1 MKLPRPILISLT
13 FLVFAVG
20 AWLLL
25 TVRSLSPESHES
37 RTVQADRFGLEG
49 DEREAFMTENEIIE
63 ESEALI
69 GMSDYFY
76 DRYLYPTY
84 QFDNQWVVE
93 AREQAGRIP
102 STMPAGNHPAQ
113 RNGQPLRL
121 GTDAFTSLGPNP
133 LDGLGVGGIAQGR
146 INVVVIDPVSPSVAY
161 FGSDGGGVFKTTT
174 CCSADTSWRVTTD
187 QDNLQGIAIGDLTI
201 DPVDHN
207 IVYAGTGDLR
217 YGSTSFGSSG
227 LLKSSDQGET
237 WELLGADVFGPFY
250 TNPGTNPQYNSIGKV
265 RVNPNDNQQV
275 AVGTKFG
282 VHFTYDGGE
291 TWTDACVVNATNN
304 QRQDVTGMEVRDQ
317 GTTTDLIVALG
328 TRGTE
333 TPIQQN
339 LNQNGANGV
348 YRAVW
353 PTEGCP
359 DGWTLISTP
368 ANGWPVGTGSGINN
382 EQPNGNILGRID
394 MAISESDPDVI
405 YTEVQAVVTS
415 THELLGVWRTDDYG
429 ATWVQVADN
438 NDVRNC
444 AGTQILNHDQNWY
457 DQGVTIDPN
466 NPDVV
471 WIRTLQIHRSTD
483 GGVTFENTDC
493 GGDDVHVDQHGGAYI
508 PGSSSE
514 MLFTNDG
521 GIYYTANANEP
532 VKDDIDFVALNANF
546 DTSAMEFY
554 GGDITAN
561 FATRSDPGVVGGM
574 QDNGSAVY
582 QWDLEVGEV
591 ITPAMWIERLGGDGM
606 RSLLEPTT
614 SGRLYM
620 QSQNGNVSR
629 YDGFL
634 DTSGVGATGR
644 WVQLQERRPFIMPL
658 DINRWGDCTDTDGDT
673 FGCEKLL
680 AGTYRIWE
688 NINGAEGP
696 LLSWYPNSPDLTRG
710 NVPPPNGLSERAYV
724 NQMSYAFDDDT
735 IAIAGTMDGKVWFGF
750 EMGQGI
756 TETATWVDLTGDNTV
771 LPNRPILDVITGRGA
786 SPKGYAAIGGFS
798 QNTPDQ
804 PGHVYEVT
812 CSGTNCATFTWAD
825 KSGNLPNIPVDSIMV
840 NPNYPQQVYAGT
852 DWGLFFTND
861 ITAASP
867 NWFRFD
873 GLPHVMVW
881 DLTVDRGFTTLA
893 VFTRSRGVYAW
904 PLPDAPIV
912 EPTPTPT
919 MTPTVTPTPTT
930 RFLYLPI
937 IRRAGTE

>member
-1 MKLPRPILISLT
+1 MKIPRPVLISLT

-25 TVRSLSPESHES
+25 TVQTLTPEGDDS

-49 DEREAFMTENEIIE
+49 DEREAFMTENELME

-69 GMSDYFY
+69 GLSDYFY
-76 DRYLYPTY
+76 DRYLYPAY
-84 QFDNQWVVE
+84 QFDNQWLVE
-93 AREQAGRIP
+93 ARAQAERIP
-102 STMPAGNHPAQ
+102 AAMPAGSHPAQ
-113 RNGQPLRL
+113 RNGQPLQL
-121 GTDAFTSLGPNP
+121 GTEAFTPLGPNP
-133 LDGLGVGGIAQGR
+133 LDGLGAGGINQGR
-146 INVVVIDPVSPSVAY
+146 INVVAIDPVSPSVAY

-174 CCSADTSWRVTTD
+174 CCSAATEWRVTTD
-187 QDNLQGIAIGDLTI
+187 QPNLQGIAIGDITI

-217 YGSTSFGSSG
+217 FGSFSFGSSG
-227 LLKSSDQGET
+227 LLKSTDQGET

-250 TNPGTNPQYNSIGKV
+250 TNPGSYPQYNAIGKV
-265 RVNPNDNQQV
+265 RVNPNDNQQI

-282 VHFTYDGGE
+282 VHFSYDGGD

-304 QRQDVTGMEVRDQ
+304 QRQDVTGLEVRDQ
-317 GTTTDLIVALG
+317 GTTTDLIAAIG

-333 TPIQQN
+333 STVQQN
-339 LNQNGANGV
+339 LNQNGANGI
-348 YRAVW
+348 YRAEW
-353 PTEGCP
+353 PTTGCP
-359 DGWTLISTP
+359 SGWTLLSTP
-368 ANGWPVGTGSGINN
+368 ANGWPVGTGSGTPN
-382 EQPNGNILGRID
+382 EETGGNILGRID

-429 ATWVQVADN
+429 ATWLQVADN
-438 NDVRNC
+438 DDVRSC
-444 AGTQILNHDQNWY
+444 TGTPVTHNQNWY
-457 DQGVTIDPN
+457 DQGVTVDPN
-466 NPDVV
+466 NPNVV
-471 WIRTLQIHRSTD
+471 WIRTLHIHRSVD

-493 GGDDVHVDQHGGAYI
+493 AGDDVHVDQHGGTYI

-532 VKDDIDFVALNANF
+532 INDDIDFVALNANF

-591 ITPAMWIERLGGDGM
+591 VTPAMWIERRGGDGM

-614 SGRLYM
+614 DGRLYM
-620 QSQNGNVSR
+620 QSQNGAVSR
-629 YDGFL
+629 YDGFT
-634 DTSGVGATGR
+634 DTTGINATGP
-644 WVQLQERRPFIMPL
+644 WVASGERLSFVMPL
-658 DINRWGDCTDTDGDT
+658 DINRWGACTDTDGDT
-673 FGCEKLL
+673 FGCENLM

-688 NINGAEGP
+688 NTDGAVAP
-696 LLSWYPNSPDLTRG
+696 LASWYPNSPDLTRG
-710 NVPPPNGLSERAYV
+710 DVAPPNGLGDRAFV
-724 NQMSYAFDDDT
+724 NQMSYAFDDES
-735 IAIAGTMDGKVWFGF
+735 IAIAGTNDGKVWFGF
-750 EMGQGI
+750 GMGQGI
-756 TETATWVDLTGDNTV
+756 TETATWVDLTDNNTV

-786 SPKGYAAIGGFS
+786 TLKGYAAVGGFS
-798 QNTPDQ
+798 QNTPAQ

-812 CSGTNCATFTWAD
+812 CTANCATFTWAD
-825 KSGNLPNIPVDSIMV
+825 KSGNLPNIPVDSIMI
-840 NPNYPQQVYAGT
+840 NPNFTQQVYAGT
-852 DWGLFFTND
+852 DWGLYFTND

-867 NWFRFD
+867 TWFRFD
-873 GLPHVMVW
+873 GLPSAMVW
-881 DLTVDRGFTTLA
+881 DLTVDRGYTTLA

-930 RFLYLPI
+930 RYLYLPLI
-937 IRRAGTE
+937 QRAGTP